1 MTTHC
6 TSDEAP
12 PPSATPKSEG
22 TSLTTLIGFDW
33 QFILTGLG
41 FGFGAAVVVAPL
53 TFWEKGRKWHDD
65 CTNKILLVIFPM
77 LGLSYRGCYNTKVE
91 EDEDIGDENTKD
103 CEDNGDE
110 DEIEGEAFCGRYCV
124 FCSKLDISR
133 KRVIHGPQCTCHNS
147 PPISASSSTFF
158 IVTSS

>member
-1 MTTHC
+1 M
-6 TSDEAP
+6 
-12 PPSATPKSEG
+12 
-22 TSLTTLIGFDW
+22 
-33 QFILTGLG
+33 
-41 FGFGAAVVVAPL
+41 
-53 TFWEKGRKWHDD
+53 
-65 CTNKILLVIFPM
+65 VIFPT
-77 LGLSYRGCYNTKVE
+77 LGLPYIGCYNAKVE
-91 EDEDIGDENTKD
+91 EDEAIWDKNTED

-110 DEIEGEAFCGRYCV
+110 DEMEGEAFRGRYCV